1 MLPRLYR
8 YVLYQYRRFAC
19 RDHYLIWVQRDGRR
33 YGQCMECLAET
44 EGWR

>member
-1 MLPRLYR
+1 MMRLWHRLWYCYR
-8 YVLYQYRRFAC
+8 AFGC
-19 RDHYLIWVQRDGRR
+19 PDHHLMWMARGGRR